1 MGHVPPPFLLTDCA
15 VSRVNA
21 QQSGAIPD
29 PRSQTDRRQCD
40 GLGLL
45 PRAKTL
51 EEREARHRANLLI
64 GWWLIALGLVMT
76 LSGLRNL
83 IRTRDFTA
91 GVLVLLGIF
100 VLAQGVQLVRRKER
114 RKANRRVQR

>member
-1 MGHVPPPFLLTDCA
+1 MNV
-15 VSRVNA
+15 

-29 PRSQTDRRQCD
+29 PRSPTDRRQQD

-45 PRAKTL
+45 PRAKTP

-64 GWWLIALGLVMT
+64 GWWLIALGLVTT

-83 IRTRDFTA
+83 IRTPNPTA
-91 GVLVLLGIF
+91 RVLLILGIIVLV
-100 VLAQGVQLVRRKER
+100 QGVMLVRRKER
-114 RKANRRVQR
+114 RKVDRRVQR